1 VGGDNDSPTQQMNT
15 LSMRQT
21 MHFKISKTI
30 ILATVALT
38 YSISGYSASSKA
50 DYRDFTP
57 SPGQPYYYEE
67 GKVDFGTYNG
77 FRRYHADCHVCHG
90 PAGLGSSYAPA
101 LLDSLK
107 VMTWGDFVNVV
118 ISGREGI
125 DNKIM
130 PSFAKNADIV
140 ANLSDIYAYLKARAD
155 GVIGANRPAKF
166 PKVKKLIADK

>member
-1 VGGDNDSPTQQMNT
+1 MRLKMLHTKFSKPIIFAT
-15 LSMRQT
+15 L
-21 MHFKISKTI
+21 
-30 ILATVALT
+30 ALT
-38 YSISGYSASSKA
+38 YSIACYATPSKA
-50 DYRDFTP
+50 DYRSFQP
-57 SPGQPYYYEE
+57 SPDQPYYYQD

-101 LLDSLK
+101 LLESLK

-166 PKVKKLIADK
+166 PKVKKMIADN